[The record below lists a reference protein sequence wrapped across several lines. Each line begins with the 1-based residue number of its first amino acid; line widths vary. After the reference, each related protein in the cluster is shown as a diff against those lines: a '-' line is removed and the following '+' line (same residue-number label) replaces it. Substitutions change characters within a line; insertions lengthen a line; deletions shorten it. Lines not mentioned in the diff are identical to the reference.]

1 MESAYHALGGIG
13 RGKKRLRNCDSWR
26 RCGGEVLV
34 TSRAEARVC
43 PRGAKSAT
51 ADANLYDAYFG
62 STSWTQTATPPL
74 PDRPFSL
81 GSDYFWARTLGTSTF
96 KESPVDYDAALNA
109 CSDH

>member
-62 STSWTQTATPPL
+62 STSWTQTATRSRIDP
-74 PDRPFSL
+74 SA
-81 GSDYFWARTLGTSTF
+81 SEATTF
-96 KESPVDYDAALNA
+96 GRER
-109 CSDH
+109 